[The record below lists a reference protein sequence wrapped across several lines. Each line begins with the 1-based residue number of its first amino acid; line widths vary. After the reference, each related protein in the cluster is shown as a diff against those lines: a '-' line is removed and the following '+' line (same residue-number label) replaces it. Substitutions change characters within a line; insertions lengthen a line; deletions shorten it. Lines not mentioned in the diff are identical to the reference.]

1 MSAPGS
7 QGLLVAG
14 ISVVV
19 CLAAG
24 LLSWVIL
31 EQGGAAMQRYRA
43 SFTDRTRF
51 QAREFFLFVDPARLF
66 IANLAVMLLGGIL
79 AWVMTGSPMLALPVF
94 FGLGLL
100 PRALYGW
107 MRERRLQQF
116 DAQLPDALLM
126 LSGGLR
132 AGIGLNAATQQLV
145 AESQPPLAQEFSLM
159 LREQRLGVT
168 LEQSLTNL
176 GRRIPTDTTTLVV
189 SAMRIA
195 AETGGGLAE
204 ALERT
209 SHTVRSRLQ
218 MEGKIG
224 ALTAQGKLQAWV
236 VGMLPLALMA
246 VLNKMEPE
254 SMSYLWHS
262 RVGWATLAVI
272 AFLEIMGVVLIRKI
286 VAIDV

>member
-1 MSAPGS
+1 MSAAGS
-7 QGLLVAG
+7 QGVLVVA
-14 ISVVV
+14 ISTVV
-19 CLAAG
+19 CLAAA
-24 LLSWVIL
+24 LLSWVL
-31 EQGGAAMQRYRA
+31 LKEGGAAIQRYRD

-51 QAREFFLFVDPARLF
+51 QAREFFLFIDPAKLF
-66 IANLAVMLLGGIL
+66 LANLTVMVLGGVI
-79 AWVMTGSPMLALPVF
+79 AWLLTGSVLLALPVC

-100 PRALYGW
+100 PRALYRW
-107 MRERRLQQF
+107 LRKRRLQQF

-168 LEQSLTNL
+168 LEQSLSNL
-176 GRRIPTDTTTLVV
+176 SRRIPTATTTLVV
-189 SAMRIA
+189 SAMRIS

-204 ALERT
+204 TLERT
-209 SHTVRSRLQ
+209 SQTVRSRLQ
-218 MEGKIG
+218 MEGKIA

-236 VGMLPLALMA
+236 VGMLPLTLMA
-246 VLNKMEPE
+246 VLTKMEPE

-262 RVGWATLAVI
+262 QVGWATLAVI